1 MSNQVK
7 QLELGFGML
16 TVSQQETV
24 DRFVSRSKRNADDA
38 SARTAKIE
46 ALLISG
52 GFKAGIDYVNTLETK
67 TITEDRVFGYDDEY
81 SAEVTYV
88 SSYGGCQLMTEY
100 YDSSKNIMSARLVLV
115 SIEHDNKLECSTIT
129 SQYRAY
135 KPTSLLTKLQEYNAS
150 QLYKFNAAN
159 KQKGILDYT
168 VDKYKTLFP
177 NAEVSVGSDYYKSR
191 NNYTQF
197 PIVYV
202 NFENGSW
209 VSFRIGYEID
219 KEYLHKKY
227 DAQYETMNA
236 EKLLELFN
244 NQNQIQIECSA
255 ALDNEWYYES
265 I

>member
-1 MSNQVK
+1 MTNQTT
-7 QLELGFGML
+7 QLELDFGML
-16 TVSQQETV
+16 TAEQQETV

-52 GFKAGIDYVNTLETK
+52 GFKAGINYVNNLETK
-67 TITEDRVFGYDDEY
+67 TVNEDREFGYGL
-81 SAEVTYV
+81 SAFNANVTYV
-88 SSYGGCQLMTEY
+88 SSYGGCQLITEY
-100 YDSSKNIMSARLVLV
+100 YNSSKNTMSARLVSV
-115 SIEHDNKLECSTIT
+115 GIEHDKLECSTVT

-209 VSFRIGYEID
+209 VSFRIGYEVD

-244 NQNQIQIECSA
+244 NQNQIQSE
-255 ALDNEWYYES
+255 
-265 I
+265 

>member
-16 TVSQQETV
+16 TVAQQETV
-24 DRFVSRSKRNADDA
+24 DHFVSNSKRNADNA

-52 GFKAGIDYVNTLETK
+52 GFKAGIDYVNTLEIK
-67 TITEDRVFGYDDEY
+67 TITEDRQFSYHDEF

-100 YDSSKNIMSARLVLV
+100 YDSYKNIMSARLVLV
-115 SIEHDNKLECSTIT
+115 GIEHDNKLECSTIT